1 MEVQVQQ
8 LTPVLVEFS
17 VTVEQT
23 RVKKEVDKAFV
34 ELQKRARVKGFRPGK
49 APRDVLAHLYGG
61 AVTNDVCSKLVD
73 ETLNEAIQ
81 QKNVQPL
88 SQPRVEVQKAS
99 ASEPLQYKARF
110 EVKPE
115 INDLKWEG
123 LEAEKPK
130 LAVED
135 KNVEEAIEQLR
146 KSHARLEAP
155 EKPRAAK
162 AGDVVTLDFEAKVD
176 GKTIDQS
183 KGMTAELGE
192 GRLLKEL
199 EEAIVGA
206 KAGEEKHA
214 HVTFPANHANPALKG
229 KEAHFDVKVVEIKER
244 ILPALD
250 DEFAKDVGEFDTL
263 AKLRDE
269 TKKRL
274 EKQLNDQA
282 DQQLV
287 TNLVAALCK
296 ANPIQAPP
304 SLVQQQMQLTLAEL
318 RQQARRAGQNLQ
330 LNDELQK
337 QLQVDSEIKVRAG
350 LLMAEIAK
358 KSNVTVG
365 NEDIDKALKELSEET
380 GKNVAR
386 LRAEYNDPNRRQMLV
401 GMILEDKVLDL
412 MIAKANVKEIEPKAE
427 KAEKTEKKAEK
438 AEKKSEK
445 K

>member
-1 MEVQVQQ
+1 MDVQVQQ
-8 LTPVLVEFS
+8 LTPVLVELS
-17 VTVEQT
+17 VTVESD
-23 RVKKEVDKAFV
+23 RVKKEVDKAFG

-73 ETLNEAIQ
+73 ETLNEALQ

-110 EVKPE
+110 EVRPE
-115 INDLKWEG
+115 ISELNWEG

-130 LAVED
+130 LAVTKEQ
-135 KNVEEAIEQLR
+135 VEEAIEQLR
-146 KSHARLEAP
+146 KQHAQLTAP
-155 EKPRAAK
+155 EPPRAAK
-162 AGDVVTLDFEAKVD
+162 KGDVVTIDFAAKVD
-176 GKTIDQS
+176 GKVIDQS
-183 KGMTAELGE
+183 KGMTVDVGE

-206 KAGEEKHA
+206 KPGEEKHV
-214 HVTFPANHANPALKG
+214 HVKFPENHANPSLKG
-229 KEAHFDVKVVEIKER
+229 KQAHFDVQVIEVKER

-263 AKLRDE
+263 DKLREE
-269 TKKRL
+269 TKARL
-274 EKQLNDQA
+274 QKQLDDQA

-287 TNLVAALCK
+287 TNLVASLCK
-296 ANPIQAPP
+296 SNPIQAPP
-304 SLVQQQMQLTLAEL
+304 SLVQQQMQLTLSEL

-330 LNDELQK
+330 LDEELQK

-358 KSNVTVG
+358 RSNVTVG
-365 NEDIDKALKELSEET
+365 NEDVDKALKELSEET

-412 MIAKANVKEIEPKAE
+412 MISKANVKDVTPKDVTS
-427 KAEKTEKKAEK
+427 EKTEKKE
-438 AEKKSEK
+438 EKKKEK
-445 K
+445 